1 MNDYGY
7 VDPIEAGKHTQEKL
21 EEALRMCVEQFENG
35 GFELDEFKEI
45 LKITQ
50 ENYTED
56 TKRIS
61 FELRLSYYDGEMFL
75 DLDEYKLQIFGE
87 RYGHEVFQEIRN
99 QEANAYLYN
108 KLLEFCK

>member
-1 MNDYGY
+1 M
-7 VDPIEAGKHTQEKL
+7 
-21 EEALRMCVEQFENG
+21 RMCVEQFENG

-50 ENYTED
+50 EKYTED

-61 FELRLSYYDGEMFL
+61 FELRLSHYDGEMFL

-99 QEANAYLYN
+99 PEANAYLYN
-108 KLLEFCK
+108 KILEFCK